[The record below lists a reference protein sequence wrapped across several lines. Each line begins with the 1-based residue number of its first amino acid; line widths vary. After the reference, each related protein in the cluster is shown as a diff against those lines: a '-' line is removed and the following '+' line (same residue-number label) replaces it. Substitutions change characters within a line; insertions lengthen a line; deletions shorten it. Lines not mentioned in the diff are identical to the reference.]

1 MTIKQLCRKRNK
13 LVTLASK
20 LKGEELKA
28 VEFSIYLIDA
38 YLDGDLDENA
48 TNQLKTIIEQLN

>member
-13 LVTLASK
+13 LVSLSLK

-28 VEFSIYLIDA
+28 VEFSIYLIDV
-38 YLDGDLDENA
+38 YLDENEK
-48 TNQLKTIIEQLN
+48 LLLNN